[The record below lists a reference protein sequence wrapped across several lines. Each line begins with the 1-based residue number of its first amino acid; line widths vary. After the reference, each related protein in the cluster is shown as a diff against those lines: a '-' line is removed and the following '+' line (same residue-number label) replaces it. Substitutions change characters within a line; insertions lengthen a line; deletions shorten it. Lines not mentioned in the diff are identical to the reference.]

1 MKRRQAWNG
10 SAPQSE
16 AAARRHL
23 LDVASECIAK
33 HGISKV
39 TLSDVAAAAG
49 VTRPTVYRYF
59 SSADELFN
67 AAAVL
72 ASGGYVDRLRE
83 RVLRRKDRAERIVE
97 ALVIAVSEIPE
108 EPHLAELFQQGNG
121 VPTTSALRS
130 SIVQDELRKLVGDE
144 WLADEQDRDEL
155 AEILMRLLKS
165 FIDDPGPHRD
175 VSELRQFCSR
185 WLVPMLRARF
195 DS

>member
-1 MKRRQAWNG
+1 MTRRQAWNG
-10 SAPQSE
+10 RAPRSE

-23 LDVASECIAK
+23 LDVASECVAK

-72 ASGGYVDRLRE
+72 ASGGFVDRMRE
-83 RVLRRKDRAERIVE
+83 RVMLRGDRAERIVE
-97 ALVIAVSEIPE
+97 ALVIAASEIPE
-108 EPHLAELFQQGNG
+108 EPHLADLFREGRA
-121 VPTTSALRS
+121 VPTSSALRS
-130 SIVQDELRKLVGDE
+130 SIVQDELRKLVGEE

-165 FIDDPGPHRD
+165 FVEDPGPPRD
-175 VSELRQFCSR
+175 VSELRQLCLR